1 MLRKLMLGIA
11 LFGLA
16 FLLGCT
22 NKKSANP
29 LANVGSKQ
37 PDKVLFDRSMDAMKH
52 NRFDVARMTL
62 QTLINTYPDSEY
74 IARAK
79 LAVADSWYAEGGT
92 TAMQQAE
99 IEYKDFKTFFP
110 NMPEAAEAQLKV
122 ANIHYQEM
130 EKPDR
135 DYTHAERAEE
145 EYRALIQE
153 YPDSKLVPQARQRL
167 REVQEVLAQREF
179 NIGQFYYLRMAY
191 PASIARLKTLVER
204 YPLYSGADQAL
215 FLLGL
220 LGVFW
225 GWYCAVAWAAA
236 THIAAG
242 GEPDLIGFS
251 FWAIFL
257 SLGFYTLWA
266 LVSWALQ
273 IAPLLMLLEKRSA
286 LVALWESVRLGKT
299 FSGKLVEINLVMGIV
314 KLALLVLAMVLSA
327 APLPFSDQLG
337 ADALHGI
344 GAVALIFYFVASDYF
359 QVVRLKG
366 FVEFWRMFRRSELAG

>member
-1 MLRKLMLGIA
+1 MPAPLRGTQSLVGQMGWVFARPSLTLLEVAWRWVFGIP
-11 LFGLA
+11 FLA
-16 FLLGCT
+16 ICW
-22 NKKSANP
+22 S
-29 LANVGSKQ
+29 
-37 PDKVLFDRSMDAMKH
+37 
-52 NRFDVARMTL
+52 
-62 QTLINTYPDSEY
+62 
-74 IARAK
+74 
-79 LAVADSWYAEGGT
+79 
-92 TAMQQAE
+92 
-99 IEYKDFKTFFP
+99 
-110 NMPEAAEAQLKV
+110 EAQKILAALPLDATGLNSIDGQNPWVAAAQLAHGWALYRPHIAGVLEWLGPAGALGWVVVSGLGRSAVLKRMDGV
-122 ANIHYQEM
+122 ISFRPVGLRILEM
-130 EKPDR
+130 M
-135 DYTHAERAEE
+135 
-145 EYRALIQE
+145 AL
-153 YPDSKLVPQARQRL
+153 
-167 REVQEVLAQREF
+167 
-179 NIGQFYYLRMAY
+179 
-191 PASIARLKTLVER
+191 
-204 YPLYSGADQAL
+204 QAL

-337 ADALHGI
+337 TDALHGI
-344 GAVALIFYFVASDYF
+344 AAVALAFYFVASDYF